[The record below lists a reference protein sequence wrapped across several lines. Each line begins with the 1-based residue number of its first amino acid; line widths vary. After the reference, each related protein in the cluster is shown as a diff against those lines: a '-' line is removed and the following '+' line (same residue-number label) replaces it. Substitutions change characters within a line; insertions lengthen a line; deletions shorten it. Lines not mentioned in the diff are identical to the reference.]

1 MPLAV
6 THVLL
11 TIIAIDIFR
20 HAFKKKELIP
30 LGYLLI
36 GGIAGLLP
44 DIDIPFFWLLSF
56 FRFNLEWFHGT
67 FTHILLIPFVILIAC
82 LITYRYNKKAGILLG
97 IITFGYG
104 FHIILDFI
112 FYGTNLSPLWPFFI
126 TQFNGVT
133 SYLDIRG
140 LEMGL
145 DAFILLGWLW
155 YEEIRHKI
163 DDFI

>member
-44 DIDIPFFWLLSF
+44 D
-56 FRFNLEWFHGT
+56 
-67 FTHILLIPFVILIAC
+67 IAC